1 MAWLKCPNTDPV
13 PDIPVGTTYT
23 NNVDV
28 NAPISGYQTAHDKSE
43 IIDTRNVVS
52 MTVSV
57 NYSISVYANDTS
69 ALPWTSQATNESSFV
84 FKVNDTTY
92 LSTSIIRVYSDND
105 GEVKETGSGTYTL
118 TDLPLGECEFE
129 YDVWVEN
136 ISQNGEQLDTHAN
149 STISFTIDS
158 VVYKT

>member
-28 NAPISGYQTAHDKSE
+28 NAPISGYHTAHNKIE
-43 IIDTRNVVS
+43 TIDTRNVVS

-57 NYSISVYANDTS
+57 NYSVSASAIGSVDE
-69 ALPWTSQATNESSFV
+69 WTSQATNESSFA

-92 LSTSIIRVYSDND
+92 LSTSIIRVHSDND

-129 YDVWVEN
+129 YDIWVEN